1 MRAPQG
7 CSRKRQLLGPG
18 CARARGVC
26 ACVQAARGG
35 VEHTHYCLPMWMRA
49 RHCGP
54 SASERWSQAIAQQ
67 HNTGAGFTTGLLLT
81 VDTRRAT
88 RRR

>member
-26 ACVQAARGG
+26 ACAQAARGG
-35 VEHTHYCLPMWMRA
+35 VEHTHYCYQCGCGRA
-49 RHCGP
+49 TAGLARQ
-54 SASERWSQAIAQQ
+54 SAGAKQQ
-67 HNTGAGFTTGLLLT
+67 HSNTTQEQGSPQ
-81 VDTRRAT
+81 DYY
-88 RRR
+88 